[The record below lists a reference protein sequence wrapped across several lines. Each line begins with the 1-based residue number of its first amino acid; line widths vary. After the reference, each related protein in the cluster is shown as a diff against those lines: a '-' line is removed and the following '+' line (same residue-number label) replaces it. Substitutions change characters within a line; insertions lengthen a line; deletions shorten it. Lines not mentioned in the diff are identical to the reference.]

1 MDWNSLAVL
10 TRTQRGGITVPWL
23 AGFLLL
29 LLLASAALVWLDAT
43 RKVDRL
49 IHDSWV
55 RLHQHP
61 PPDDIVIAAID
72 PESLARLGRWPWSR
86 ELQAQVLE
94 ELARNGVQGVVID
107 VLHIEPASDAADQRL
122 AAAVASLSVSVMPVL
137 VERGAGG
144 GGIEELPISE
154 IISVVSDIG
163 HINAPI
169 DDDGI
174 VRRVYLKE
182 GRGRAHWPTLSL
194 AALAQFSPDSPRLE
208 ALPGRRIVEAEKT
221 DGWKHDYE
229 VLIPFS
235 GPSGSFTRIP
245 AAKIALGEI
254 ERSELEGRI
263 VFFGL
268 TTTGLGDVVPTP
280 VSALDQ
286 PMPGIELHA
295 NIFTALRNG
304 TLVTRAPPWLGPVV
318 ALLVLPLML
327 LLYSRASPRYALPG
341 ALIGALLPIAVSYLL
356 YLTAQLWFAPLS
368 ASVPIVASY
377 LLWSRHRLEYVN
389 RFLERELAK
398 FAPHLPARGPS
409 DDQDLTD
416 FFRNASRHLPLKGWR
431 FDTRHAAYSSGADA
445 PSGDAEALVGEWS
458 VVDGIY
464 SKRYRTP
471 AQLRIDLAIDAVPAA
486 EEITAYV
493 DSLARV
499 RSRETAVRARSSVER
514 LQSNAER
521 LREQMAWLR
530 GVKVFSETIL
540 AGGPIGFIIWNP
552 AGEWVRGNAL
562 ARSMLPGLG
571 ERALLIDFLDIVGLS
586 LGTGHWDEQPP
597 VDDRQ
602 KAHRERYNALLF
614 DGLPWQ
620 VTHEQGERALV
631 VNFSAVG
638 HRLSRRLICASVID
652 VSEIRSAERARAEL
666 VDYLSHDLRSPLVSA
681 LAMLGDADS
690 ESVDGVPR
698 DRNRPPD
705 PATHIRSSLAMMDE
719 LLNVARADS
728 LNETLFADLL
738 LDDVVENALSEL
750 LPQARARD
758 IRFEVADIESEMW
771 MSGDAGSLER
781 TVINIVGNAIKY
793 SHDGSTVRIALS
805 RVGDDG
811 VLIVDDEGVGIDP
824 DVIDE
829 IFTRF
834 RRDARVAG
842 RIAGTGLGLAF
853 VSRVVRRH
861 AGTIKATSAPGRGT
875 RVTLK
880 LPLERTPILV
890 DDRDAVATDTTDAT
904 DATVAVVQN
913 VSAGDE

>member
-1 MDWNSLAVL
+1 MLGSRLQVL
-10 TRTQRGGITVPWL
+10 TRTRRGGITIPWL
-23 AGFLLL
+23 SGFLLL
-29 LLLASAALVWLDAT
+29 LLLASATLVWLDAT

-55 RLHQHP
+55 RLHTNTP
-61 PPDDIVIAAID
+61 ADDIIIAAID
-72 PESLARLGRWPWSR
+72 PESLASLGRWPWAR

-94 ELARNGVQGVVID
+94 ELARNDVQGVVID
-107 VLHIEPASDAADQRL
+107 VLHIESASDSADQRL
-122 AAAVASLSVSVMPVL
+122 ASAVGSLPISVMPVL

-144 GGIEELPISE
+144 GGIEKLPISE
-154 IISVVSDIG
+154 VISVVSDIG
-163 HINAPI
+163 HVHAPI

-174 VRRVYLKE
+174 VRRVYLME

-208 ALPGRRIVEAEKT
+208 NLPGTRHADT
-221 DGWKHDYE
+221 GPSDGWKHDHE

-235 GPSGSFTRIP
+235 GPSGSFTRVS
-245 AAKIALGEI
+245 AARIARGEVPK
-254 ERSELEGRI
+254 SELEGRI

-304 TLVTRAPPWLGPVV
+304 TLVTRGPPWLGPLV

-327 LLYSRASPRYALPG
+327 IIYSRAPPRYALPG

-356 YLTAQLWFAPLS
+356 YQSAQLWFAPLS
-368 ASVPIVASY
+368 ASVPILASY

-389 RFLERELAK
+389 RFLERELGK
-398 FAPHLPARGPS
+398 FAAHQPPRGPS
-409 DDQDLTD
+409 DDQDLIE
-416 FFRNASRHLPLKGWR
+416 FFENASRHLPLKGWR
-431 FDTRHAAYSSGADA
+431 FDTRHAAYSSGASA
-445 PSGDAEALVGEWS
+445 PSGREEALVGKWNVHEG
-458 VVDGIY
+458 VY

-471 AQLRIDLAIDAVPAA
+471 AQLRIDLVIDAGEAA
-486 EEITAYV
+486 DEITTYI

-499 RSRETAVRARSSVER
+499 RSRETAIRTRSSVER

-530 GVKVFSETIL
+530 GVKEFSEAVM
-540 AGGPIGFIIWNP
+540 AGGPIGFIVWNP

-562 ARSMLPGLG
+562 VREALPVLG
-571 ERALLIDFLDIVGLS
+571 DRALLIDFLDAVGLS

-597 VDDRQ
+597 VDERQ
-602 KAHRERYNALLF
+602 RLHRERYNALLF
-614 DGLPWQ
+614 DGVPWQ
-620 VTHEQGERALV
+620 VSHEEGERALV

-681 LAMLGDADS
+681 LAMLGDADA
-690 ESVDGVPR
+690 EAIGGMPR
-698 DRNRPPD
+698 DRNSPPD
-705 PATHIRSSLAMMDE
+705 LATHIRSSLSMMDE

-728 LNETLFADLL
+728 LNEAQFSDLL

-750 LPQARARD
+750 LPQARARGV
-758 IRFEVADIESEMW
+758 RFEVTDIENELW
-771 MSGDAGSLER
+771 MSGDAGSLVR

-793 SHDGSTVRIALS
+793 SEDDTTVRIGLS
-805 RVGDDG
+805 RQGDEG
-811 VLIVDDEGVGIDP
+811 VLTVDDEGVGIDP

-853 VSRVVRRH
+853 VSRVVRAH

-875 RVTLK
+875 RVTLS
-880 LPLERTPILV
+880 LPLERNPVIA
-890 DDRDAVATDTTDAT
+890 DDREAAVT
-904 DATVAVVQN
+904 DATVATLEN
-913 VSAGDE
+913 VSAADD